1 MGLNSFFAGKRI
13 LVTGASGT
21 VGSELVKQL
30 MSQNINELR
39 AVDNNEEGL
48 FYLDQE
54 YSSNGKLNCVFGDIR
69 DEYKM
74 NEVTRDVDYVFHA
87 AALKHVPI
95 CERSPFDAVMSNVI
109 GVQNV
114 LRAALTNGVQRVIFT
129 STDKAVNPTNVMG
142 TSKLMG
148 ERLVTAANNY
158 AKNMATAFSST
169 RFGNVLASRGSV
181 VQAFY
186 QQIKGGGPIRLTSTD
201 MTRFIMTIE
210 ESVRLVLAAGR
221 LARGGEIFV
230 PKMLVIR
237 IEDLARVMIDMFAPK
252 FGFDPKDIVIEVVG
266 VRPGEKLYEELMTEE
281 EASRAIE
288 LEDLFSILPTFSPLY
303 KNIEYNYSGKTWER
317 AEEAYDSETEPAM
330 TIGELRRYLEDNE
343 IFKYCSGL

>member
-1 MGLNSFFAGKRI
+1 MGLDNYYSGKRI

-30 MSQNINELR
+30 LLQDVTELR
-39 AVDNNEEGL
+39 IVDNNEERL
-48 FYLDQE
+48 FFLDE
-54 YSSNGKLNCVFGDIR
+54 NYSGNGKLNCVFGDIR

-74 NEVTRDVDYVFHA
+74 NEVTKDIDYVFHA

-95 CERSPFDAVMSNVI
+95 CERAPFDAVMSNII

-114 LRAALTNGVQRVIFT
+114 LRASLNNDVGRVIFT

-148 ERLVTAANNY
+148 ERLITAANNY
-158 AKNMATAFSST
+158 AKGSGIAFSST

-181 VQAFY
+181 IQAFY
-186 QQIKGGGPIRLTSTD
+186 QQIKNGGPVRLTD
-201 MTRFIMTIE
+201 KGMTRFIMTIE

-230 PKMLVIR
+230 PKMQVIR
-237 IEDLARVMIDMFAPK
+237 IVDLARVMIDMFAPM
-252 FGFDPKDIVIEVVG
+252 FGYDPDAIEVKIVG
-266 VRPGEKLYEELMTEE
+266 SRPGEKLYEELMTGE

-288 LEDLFSILPTFSPLY
+288 LEDLFSILPAFSPLY
-303 KNIEYNYSGKTWER
+303 KDIEYNYSGKVSER
-317 AEEAYDSETEPAM
+317 VKDAYDSETQPAL
-330 TIGELRRYLEDNE
+330 TLDELRAYLQENDVT
-343 IFKYCSGL
+343 KYCGA

>member
-1 MGLNSFFAGKRI
+1 MGLNDYYSGKRV
-13 LVTGASGT
+13 LVTGAAGT

-30 MSQNINELR
+30 ISQNVTELR
-39 AVDNNEEGL
+39 TVDNNEEGL
-48 FYLDQE
+48 FFLDEE
-54 YSSNGKLNCVFGDIR
+54 YNDNGKLNCVFGDIR
-69 DEYKM
+69 DEYKV
-74 NEVTRDVDYVFHA
+74 NEVTKGIDYVFHA

-95 CERSPFDAVMSNVI
+95 CERAPFDAVMSNVI

-114 LRAALTNGVQRVIFT
+114 LRAALSNDVGRVIFT

-158 AKNMATAFSST
+158 AKGADIAFSST

-181 VQAFY
+181 IQAFY
-186 QQIKGGGPIRLTSTD
+186 QQIKGGGPIRLTAEE

-230 PKMLVIR
+230 PKMQVIR
-237 IEDLARVMIDMFAPK
+237 IIDLAKVMIEMFAPK
-252 FGFDPKDIVIEVVG
+252 FGFDPKDIDIKVVG
-266 VRPGEKLYEELMTEE
+266 ARPGEKYYEELMTGE
-281 EASRAIE
+281 EATRAIE
-288 LEDLFSILPTFSPLY
+288 LEDLFSILPSFTPLY
-303 KNIEYNYSGKTWER
+303 KDIEYNYSGKTWER
-317 AEEAYDSETEPAM
+317 VEDAYDSENQPCL
-330 TIGELRRYLEDNE
+330 GLDELKRYLQENDVT
-343 IFKYCSGL
+343 KYCVG